1 MTAYSLIYPM
11 AAMVLLTA
19 VILVLMFR
27 ARVAAVRSGLIEIDY
42 FRLHQGAREPEQSF
56 VYARHFINL
65 FEAPTLFYAGC
76 LAGMVAGVA
85 TPVLA
90 VLAWI
95 YVAIRALHAYI
106 HLGSNRLRY
115 RRNAYALGWLT
126 LLVMWG
132 YLVVAVASRSTP

>member
-19 VILVLMFR
+19 IVLVMMFR

-42 FRLHQGAREPEQSF
+42 FRLHQGAREPQQSL

-65 FEAPTLFYAGC
+65 FEAPVLFYVGC

-90 VLAWI
+90 VLAWV
-95 YVAIRALHAYI
+95 YVVIRGLHAFI
-106 HLGSNRLRY
+106 HLGSNRLRH

-132 YLVVAVASRSTP
+132 YLVIAVASRSAA